1 MSTEQFTLRTD
12 EPKSKPLAFENVST
26 RQRVLLA
33 GMDALPGQLD
43 LFATDGEATEQPTA
57 KANNHDQI

>member
-1 MSTEQFTLRTD
+1 MSTEQFTLRND
-12 EPKSKPLAFENVST
+12 APKPKPLAFENVAT

-43 LFATDGEATEQPTA
+43 LFATDGEATEQPTEGESS
-57 KANNHDQI
+57 